1 MQDDQI
7 GSKIVVLTP
16 ADMARLPPSVIP
28 TKKILVVY
36 NLVCQLGLYVRT
48 LNQIILLDFYALAT
62 LHSYD
67 HSYVY
72 IHI

>member
-28 TKKILVVY
+28 TIFFSSIQPRLSA
-36 NLVCQLGLYVRT
+36 GTIRT

>member
-28 TKKILVVY
+28 TKKFFSSIQPRLSA
-36 NLVCQLGLYVRT
+36 GTIRT